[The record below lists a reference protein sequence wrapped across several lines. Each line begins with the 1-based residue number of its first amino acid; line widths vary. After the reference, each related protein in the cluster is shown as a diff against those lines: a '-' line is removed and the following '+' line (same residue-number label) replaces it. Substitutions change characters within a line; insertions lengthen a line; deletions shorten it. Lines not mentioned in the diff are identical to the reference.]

1 MCTGYA
7 ARVTQTLARA
17 AGVPD
22 PDIEWQ
28 LADPPIFDNQV
39 ATLELSGRSGW
50 VKFERTRPEDGNHPV
65 LHLTAARRLS

>member
-1 MCTGYA
+1 MCSPYRNPLGNHERFVIRRMCTGYA

-39 ATLELSGRSGW
+39 ATLELSGRSGS
-50 VKFERTRPEDGNHPV
+50 G
-65 LHLTAARRLS
+65 